1 MCSFVR
7 LPNNTFNRTSW
18 TLRAPRPVNVNV
30 RRHNRKFRAR
40 SALNTKTAVTLAVSH
55 LVVAGVGFAGGIY
68 ALPILIAPKAP
79 TTEEVKAA
87 SSQVQF
93 TAEFKRDLKDSDAL
107 HWGEGTVS
115 IGSSTISLVGRL
127 SPGPD
132 YKLYLSPEFVET
144 ESDFK
149 RLKSAMIRLGDVKTF
164 HNFVVTVPN
173 GVNPAKY
180 FAVIVW
186 CETFSE
192 FITAAKYR

>member
-1 MCSFVR
+1 M
-7 LPNNTFNRTSW
+7 NTR
-18 TLRAPRPVNVNV
+18 
-30 RRHNRKFRAR
+30 
-40 SALNTKTAVTLAVSH
+40 TAVTLAVSH
-55 LVVAGVGFAGGIY
+55 LIVAGAGFAGGIY

-79 TTEEVKAA
+79 TVEEVKAA
-87 SSQVQF
+87 NSQVQF
-93 TAEFKRDLKDSDAL
+93 TAEFKRDLKDSDVL

-115 IGSSTISLVGRL
+115 VGSSAISLVGKL

-149 RLKSAMIRLGDVKTF
+149 RLKSTMIRIGDVKTF
-164 HNFVVTVPN
+164 DNFVVPVPA
-173 GVNPAKY
+173 GIDPAKY
-180 FAVIVW
+180 SAVIVW